1 MPVMGGRELAENLLE
16 IKSNLKIVYMSGYT
30 EDAIVH
36 NGVLEPGTQFIQKPF
51 TPVSLMQK
59 VRDVLDN

>member
-1 MPVMGGRELAENLLE
+1 LE